1 MEIFNT
7 LINKIK
13 NNKELFLNIIG
24 SVGIKG
30 LSIIINVLTLPAYL
44 HYFGDQKILGLW
56 FAILSVLN
64 WVLTFDLG
72 IGNGLRN
79 YLVEALFDKDEKKAK
94 MFISSA
100 YISIGCVA
108 LFLGILGY
116 IIIDNSNWNSIFNIS
131 ENIIGNNVLVWVI
144 QLIYIGIILQL
155 FLRLILSILYALQKT
170 AISNF
175 ISLLSNSL
183 ILLFLVTYN
192 NNDVIISL
200 QIIAVVYFLAIN
212 IPLIIASLVVFAG
225 TLKESRPS
233 LSYFHIGYSKKILNL
248 GLMFLG
254 IQLSLL
260 VINSTNEILI
270 IRLFE
275 PEDVVI
281 YQAYFKIF
289 SIFLILI
296 SLITIPIWS
305 AVTKAYKEKR
315 IDWIKKIYRYLNISA
330 LVISIFCFATVFIF
344 QEIVNIWLGKNAFE
358 VDMFSVSIFA
368 LYNMVMLFAL
378 SSACIANGTGK
389 LKLQMTTFLFAAIIK
404 IPLVI
409 LLSST
414 IQNWIIV
421 MIINII
427 IMIPYIVLQPIVIFR
442 DLRVQID
449 NISSK
454 IIEKKISI

>member
-24 SVGIKG
+24 YVGIKG
-30 LSIIINVLTLPAYL
+30 LSIIINILILPAYL

-79 YLVEALFDKDEKKAK
+79 YLVEALVDKDEKKAK

-100 YISIGCVA
+100 YISIGCLA
-108 LFLGILGY
+108 LFLGVVGY
-116 IIIDNSNWNSIFNIS
+116 IIIDKSNWNSIFYIS

-144 QLIYIGIILQL
+144 QLIYIAIILQL

-170 AISNF
+170 ALSNF

-183 ILLFLVTYN
+183 ILLFLVTSN
-192 NNDVIISL
+192 NNDVIESL
-200 QIIAVVYFLAIN
+200 QTIAVVYFLTIN

-233 LSYFHIGYSKKILNL
+233 LSHFHIGYSKKILNL
-248 GLMFLG
+248 GSMFLG

-281 YQAYFKIF
+281 YQSYFKIF

-305 AVTKAYKEKR
+305 AVTKAYNEKR

-344 QEIVNIWLGKNAFE
+344 QDIVNIWLGKNTFE
-358 VDMFSVSIFA
+358 VDLFSASIFA
-368 LYNMVMLFAL
+368 LYNMVMLFSL
-378 SSACIANGTGK
+378 SSECIANGTGK
-389 LKLQMTTFLFAAIIK
+389 LKLQMIIFLFAAMIK

-414 IQNWIIV
+414 IQSWISV
-421 MIINII
+421 MIVNII
-427 IMIPYIVLQPIVIFR
+427 IMISYVVLQPFVIYR
-442 DLRVQID
+442 DLRGQID

-454 IIEKKISI
+454 ILKTKITY